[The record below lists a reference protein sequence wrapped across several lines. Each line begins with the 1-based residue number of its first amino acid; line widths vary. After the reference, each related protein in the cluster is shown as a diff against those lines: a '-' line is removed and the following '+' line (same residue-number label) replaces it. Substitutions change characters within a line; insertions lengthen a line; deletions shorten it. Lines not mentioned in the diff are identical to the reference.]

1 MGKTLD
7 KKDSNLEK
15 MHGDFVEIIFC
26 LFNKEEKMD
35 QNIAITIRDYISENY
50 KILKKAADDFEEYPS
65 QKKKELHEKYNLYE
79 SLNYDGWYNNIISC
93 LDYSNKF
100 KKLDPENKTKLLH
113 YHASHLELVERM
125 LRYAVYISA
134 TSEYQVKYHPI
145 EKYLPRE
152 FKKLVML
159 LWNDSHYQA
168 TVTVE
173 GGLTWENRKVFEKV
187 ESKFPKGLN
196 LSKSAE
202 AAANHDSEIPE
213 SYTEPYRVILNIPK
227 EFIEKTIRI
236 FKKNGF
242 KIEKK

>member
-1 MGKTLD
+1 MD

-15 MHGDFVEIIFC
+15 MRHDFEEIIYY
-26 LFNKEEKMD
+26 LHNKERRLG
-35 QNIAITIRDYISENY
+35 QNIAVIIRDYISENY

-79 SLNYDGWYNNIISC
+79 SLNYDGWYSNIISC
-93 LDYSNKF
+93 LDYSIKY
-100 KKLDPENKTKLLH
+100 KKYDPKNKTKLLH
-113 YHASHLELVERM
+113 YNASDLELVERM
-125 LRYAVYISA
+125 LGYAVYISD

-187 ESKFPKGLN
+187 ESKFPKALN
-196 LSKSAE
+196 LSKRAE
-202 AAANHDSEIPE
+202 AAENHDSEIPD
-213 SYTEPYRVILNIPK
+213 SYTEPFRVILNVPK
-227 EFIEKTIRI
+227 ESVEKTIRI

-242 KIEKK
+242 QIEKSI